1 MPISKKT
8 KYAIAWKGYGLL
20 PVGGR
25 GSGTSPFDFRQ
36 ENAQEPK
43 RIGVLAQW
51 GIGDAV
57 LAMPLLR
64 GLRARYPEA
73 SLELLGKNWLP
84 DLFKDTNLC
93 DATHRLVPP
102 WTKYSGKYR
111 FWDSDWRRFR
121 GELRALKETS
131 FDWLV
136 SIRHDPREILQ
147 LRMLNAAFKAGYG
160 GGRNR
165 GLDFDLGVPPH
176 LTQKAHML
184 VDAGH
189 ASRMLTGDDP
199 EPRPVFR
206 VSKDQT
212 TQALD
217 RIVAAGY
224 QSGLIVAVS
233 WGEIPGSDERPR
245 PTGRVYRRDRRTRST
260 TGPDRASRAYS
271 VGTLAMF
278 IGRPQGVALDHRSCH
293 RQ

>member
-233 WGEIPGSDERPR
+233 WK
-245 PTGRVYRRDRRTRST
+245 
-260 TGPDRASRAYS
+260 
-271 VGTLAMF
+271 
-278 IGRPQGVALDHRSCH
+278 
-293 RQ
+293 